1 MYAVVDLETTGGSYR
16 HDKIT
21 EVAIF
26 ITDGSRIVKSWS
38 SLINPGCPIPAHI
51 TRITGIDN
59 HMVADAPAFHEVAKT
74 IVKLLEGRVFV
85 AHNVNFD
92 YQFLR
97 ESFAG
102 LGFTFEK
109 ERLCTVQAS
118 RRIIPGH
125 ASYSLGKLCY
135 ALEIP
140 LMNRHR
146 AAGDAEATALLLH
159 HLVDTSS
166 HSMLSGY
173 IRGGKK
179 KSIPAR
185 KVMSSVPEEVIDSLP
200 STTGVYELQDENGV
214 ILYIG
219 KSTNIRNRVLTHLGG
234 KGRGKAAALARSVRK
249 VEVIETGSELVALL
263 KESDQIKKHKPF
275 YNVTQKRG
283 EFTIGLVVDVRIDGY
298 IRMELKRIK
307 GDEQVVAAFATEA
320 KARKMLTALIQ
331 QHSLCMSLSGLER
344 TKGQCFHHT
353 LGWCKGACCGKEEP
367 ATYNERV
374 QEALK
379 AFMIPADDMFIV
391 DEGRTARERAI
402 IRIECGRCTGYGFAD
417 HERLDDLR
425 YLSALPL
432 ENVKDC
438 RYVRRVVNAFIRE
451 EKVERTILYQS
462 DHISIST

>member
-26 ITDGSRIVKSWS
+26 ITDGTRIVRSWS
-38 SLINPGCPIPAHI
+38 SLINPGCSIPAHI

-59 HMVADAPAFHEVAKT
+59 HMVADAPAFYEVART
-74 IVKLLEGRVFV
+74 IVELLDGRVFV

-97 ESFAG
+97 ESFAA
-102 LGFTFEK
+102 LGFPFEK
-109 ERLCTVQAS
+109 ERLCTVQTS

-125 ASYSLGKLCY
+125 ASYSLGKLCH
-135 ALEIP
+135 ALGIP

-179 KSIPAR
+179 KRVPTR
-185 KVMSSVPEEVIDSLP
+185 KIASSVPEEVISNLP
-200 STTGVYELQDENGV
+200 SATGVYQLQDENGV

-219 KSTNIRNRVLTHLGG
+219 KSTDMRQRVLTHLAG

-249 VEVIETGSELVALL
+249 VNTIKTGSELVALL

-283 EFTIGLVVDVRIDGY
+283 EFAIGLVVDVRIDGY
-298 IRMELKRIK
+298 VRMELKRIK
-307 GDEQVVAAFATEA
+307 GGEQVVAAFATES
-320 KARKMLTALIQ
+320 KARKMLTELVEK
-331 QHSLCMSLSGLER
+331 HGLCMSLCGLEKTR
-344 TKGQCFHHT
+344 GQCFHHT
-353 LGWCKGACCGKEEP
+353 LGWCKGACCDKEDP
-367 ATYNERV
+367 VAYNDRA

-379 AFMIPADDMFIV
+379 AFMIPADDMFII

-402 IRIECGRCTGYGFAD
+402 IRIECGRCTGYGYAD
-417 HERLDDLR
+417 YDRLDDLN
-425 YLSALPL
+425 YLSEVPI
-432 ENVKDC
+432 EHVKDC
-438 RYVRRVVNAFIRE
+438 RYVRRIVNAFIRE
-451 EKVERTILYQS
+451 GKVERTILYSS
-462 DHISIST
+462 DQISIST